1 MEVKN
6 LLKAD
11 TLAFHAGIQILKIVK
26 HRDLVRL
33 HPAIQL
39 LTIRQ
44 KGGVIQDTK
53 IGNLINIRN
62 NGTRTAANA
71 NCRLIKCKYLLIT
84 MLYLYF
90 LM

>member
-11 TLAFHAGIQILKIVK
+11 TLPFHGGIQILKIVK

-33 HPAIQL
+33 HAAIQL

-44 KGGVIQDTK
+44 KDSVVQDTR

-62 NGTRTAANA
+62 NGP
-71 NCRLIKCKYLLIT
+71 
-84 MLYLYF
+84 
-90 LM
+90 